1 MRITPRNYVRKFQ
14 EGGPMDAEDQ
24 ADMQNAPEQGG
35 APGEMGGPEQGGA
48 PEEMGGPQ
56 GQQDPI
62 AMIAQAA
69 AQALQTQDCQLAMQV
84 CQAFLQI
91 IQQMQGGGGAPE
103 QGAPVYRKGGK
114 LAYRIQK

>member
-14 EGGPMDAEDQ
+14 DGGAMAADDQ
-24 ADMQNAPEQGG
+24 AAMEQ
-35 APGEMGGPEQGGA
+35 APEQGGA
-48 PEEMGGPQ
+48 PEEAGAPAPQQGPAPQGPQ
-56 GQQDPI
+56 QGPQDPI

-91 IQQMQGGGGAPE
+91 IQQMQGSGGAPE

-114 LAYRIQK
+114 LAYRIKK